1 MKLLLLFLINIITL
15 SSVPA
20 ESKEKAFMESVDK
33 EYQYYEKSQDYS
45 YSNNYFSIIVV
56 QGIYNDKPSYGIC
69 FTSVESGKYYALL
82 TIDDNSYKLLQDER
96 KDGKAIAIESKYNIY
111 IKVYDENDNKQSYE
125 VTLPRFNKDKY
136 DITNAIEGNGTGKKF
151 DELIS
156 YIPKP
161 SFFKTFIVILLSV
174 TGMSVVLT
182 LILFITKKGL
192 FNKEKRKEGII
203 SMKDLLSEDTND
215 IIEVDYL
222 ENVKDLNNNRLENSN
237 DNFEEPID
245 EIKDI
250 KAYLRDKGFITEYNA
265 LSEEEKNNIM
275 IELMALK
282 DQKKISLNDYYKE
295 TLELW
300 KK

>member
-1 MKLLLLFLINIITL
+1 M
-15 SSVPA
+15 
-20 ESKEKAFMESVDK
+20 
-33 EYQYYEKSQDYS
+33 
-45 YSNNYFSIIVV
+45 
-56 QGIYNDKPSYGIC
+56 
-69 FTSVESGKYYALL
+69 
-82 TIDDNSYKLLQDER
+82 
-96 KDGKAIAIESKYNIY
+96 
-111 IKVYDENDNKQSYE
+111 
-125 VTLPRFNKDKY
+125 
-136 DITNAIEGNGTGKKF
+136 
-151 DELIS
+151 
-156 YIPKP
+156 
-161 SFFKTFIVILLSV
+161 
-174 TGMSVVLT
+174 LT